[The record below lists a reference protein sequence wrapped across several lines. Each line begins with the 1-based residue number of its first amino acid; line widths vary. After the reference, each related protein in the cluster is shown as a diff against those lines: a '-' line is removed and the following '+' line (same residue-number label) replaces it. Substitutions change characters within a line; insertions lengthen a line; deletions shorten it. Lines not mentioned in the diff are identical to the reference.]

1 MTIVEARVTAKE
13 VYRKVNRRILPML
26 LICYTFAYLDRVN
39 IGFAKLHM
47 QEDMPMLTDAV
58 FGVASGIFFLAY
70 ATLEIPSNLLM
81 NRIGARRTITRIM
94 VLWGLASSLTM
105 FVTEPWQLYTLRI
118 ILGIFEA
125 GFAPG
130 IILYL
135 TYWYPAKRMA
145 AVMGV
150 YMLAGPIGSIL
161 GSGGSALVIAGLDGV
176 GGLSGWQWMF
186 PIQGLPA
193 VALGII
199 FWKLM
204 SDTPD
209 EAKWLNKEELAV
221 IHRDRAETE
230 SNHTASRF
238 VDALKN
244 VQVHVMALAYFGIM
258 CGIYATTFWMPTILK
273 ENGIENNTVNGLL
286 TALPYFVTIPVM
298 VLLTRSSDR
307 SQDRFW
313 HALVPTLLAAV
324 ALVAAAVLSANF
336 WISYLALCVAVFSVW
351 GAYTVFWA
359 VPSKAFGG
367 TAAAGGIAYIN
378 TMGILGGFVA
388 PMIIGFV
395 KTATGSTEGGLLTMV
410 GLLILSAGALV
421 VLKKVLF
428 DKEKEEAPIEL

>member
-1 MTIVEARVTAKE
+1 
-13 VYRKVNRRILPML
+13 
-26 LICYTFAYLDRVN
+26 
-39 IGFAKLHM
+39 
-47 QEDMPMLTDAV
+47 
-58 FGVASGIFFLAY
+58 
-70 ATLEIPSNLLM
+70 
-81 NRIGARRTITRIM
+81 
-94 VLWGLASSLTM
+94 
-105 FVTEPWQLYTLRI
+105 
-118 ILGIFEA
+118 
-125 GFAPG
+125 
-130 IILYL
+130 
-135 TYWYPAKRMA
+135 
-145 AVMGV
+145 
-150 YMLAGPIGSIL
+150 
-161 GSGGSALVIAGLDGV
+161 
-176 GGLSGWQWMF
+176 
-186 PIQGLPA
+186 
-193 VALGII
+193 
-199 FWKLM
+199 
-204 SDTPD
+204 
-209 EAKWLNKEELAV
+209 
-221 IHRDRAETE
+221 

-298 VLLTRSSDR
+298 VLLTRSSDK

-313 HALVPTLLAAV
+313 HALVPTLLAAM

-421 VLKKVLF
+421 VLKRVLF
-428 DKEKEEAPIEL
+428 DKEKAEAPVEL